1 MSPAGPSQGANC
13 TPDWGSAAAGLANSA
28 ASVGAPFHLFAL
40 DGRVAL
46 VTGASSGIGRAIA
59 TAIAGAGARV
69 VLVARR
75 ESALQA
81 TRAAIAAA
89 GGEANLLACDLAERS
104 ALFDCA
110 RDAPRLFGAPDI
122 VVNCAGVNI
131 RKPMLELTAD
141 DWDRTMRL
149 NLDAPFF
156 LSQRLAPAMIERGW
170 GRIINIASLQ
180 SVRAFANSG
189 AYGASKGGVMQLT
202 RAQAEAWS
210 SRGVTA
216 NAIAPGF
223 FATPLTAPVASDPV
237 KWQANAART
246 FIGRNG
252 ELPDLT
258 GTVLYLASRAS
269 DYVTGQTIFVDGGFS
284 AG

>member
-1 MSPAGPSQGANC
+1 MSV
-13 TPDWGSAAAGLANSA
+13 AGLFS
-28 ASVGAPFHLFAL
+28 L

-59 TAIAGAGARV
+59 QALAEAGARI

-75 ESALQA
+75 APELEA
-81 TRAAIAAA
+81 TRMAIAAQ
-89 GGEANLLACDLAERS
+89 GGEACALACDLTDRE
-104 ALFDCA
+104 ALDACA
-110 RDAPRLFGAPDI
+110 GHASRTFGAPDI
-122 VVNCAGVNI
+122 VVNAAGVNI
-131 RKPMLELTAD
+131 RKPMLDLTPN
-141 DWDRTMRL
+141 DWDETMRL
-149 NLDAPFF
+149 NLEAPFF
-156 LSQRLAPAMIERGW
+156 LSQRLVPAMIARGW

-202 RAQAEAWS
+202 RAQAEVWS
-210 SRGVTA
+210 RKGVTA

-223 FATPLTAPVASDPV
+223 FATPLTAAVASDPV

-258 GTVLYLASRAS
+258 GTAIYLASRAS

>member
-1 MSPAGPSQGANC
+1 MSLQALFS
-13 TPDWGSAAAGLANSA
+13 LA
-28 ASVGAPFHLFAL
+28 
-40 DGRVAL
+40 DRVAL
-46 VTGASSGIGRAIA
+46 VTGGSSGIGRAIA
-59 TAIAGAGARV
+59 EAFVDAGARV
-69 VLVARR
+69 VLVARSEPELR
-75 ESALQA
+75 TARDHIIARGGQA
-81 TRAAIAAA
+81 ECVR
-89 GGEANLLACDLAERS
+89 CDLANRGEIER
-104 ALFDCA
+104 CA
-110 RDAPRLFGAPDI
+110 DAGARCFGAPDI
-122 VVNCAGVNI
+122 VVNSAGINV
-131 RKPMLELTAD
+131 RKPMLELTSD

-156 LSQRLAPAMIERGW
+156 LSQRLVPAMIARGW

-210 SRGVTA
+210 GKGVNA

-223 FATPLTAPVASDPV
+223 FATPLTAAVASDPV

-252 ELPDLT
+252 ELPDLA
-258 GTVLYLASRAS
+258 GTAIYLASRAS

>member
-1 MSPAGPSQGANC
+1 MSVLSRF
-13 TPDWGSAAAGLANSA
+13 S
-28 ASVGAPFHLFAL
+28 L

-59 TAIAGAGARV
+59 GALAQAGARV

-75 ESALQA
+75 ETELDAA
-81 TRAAIAAA
+81 RAVIADG
-89 GGEANLLACDLAERS
+89 GGEAAVVACDLAQR
-104 ALFDCA
+104 AAIDDCA
-110 RDAPRLFGAPDI
+110 QAAAVPFGAPDI
-122 VVNCAGVNI
+122 VVNAAGINV

-141 DWDRTMRL
+141 DWDRTNRL
-149 NLDAPFF
+149 NLEAPFF
-156 LSQRLAPAMIERGW
+156 LSQRLVPAMLARRW

-189 AYGASKGGVMQLT
+189 AYGVSKGGLMQLT

-210 SRGVTA
+210 HGGINA

-223 FATPLTAPVASDPV
+223 FATALTAAVSSDPSR
-237 KWQANAART
+237 WQANAART

-252 ELPDLT
+252 ELDDLA
-258 GTVLYLASRAS
+258 GTAVYLASRAS

>member
-1 MSPAGPSQGANC
+1 V
-13 TPDWGSAAAGLANSA
+13 SALSRF
-28 ASVGAPFHLFAL
+28 SLT
-40 DGRVAL
+40 DRVAL

-59 TAIAGAGARV
+59 EALAEAGARV

-75 ESALQA
+75 QSELDAAQALIQA
-81 TRAAIAAA
+81 S
-89 GGEANLLACDLAERS
+89 GGEAAVLTCDLEQ
-104 ALFDCA
+104 
-110 RDAPRLFGAPDI
+110 RDAIDACAAAANESFGAPDI
-122 VVNCAGVNI
+122 VVNAAGINI
-131 RKPMLELTAD
+131 RKPMLELTGD
-141 DWDRTMRL
+141 DWDRTVRL
-149 NLDAPFF
+149 NLEAPFF
-156 LSQRLAPAMIERGW
+156 LSQRLAPAMLARGW

-189 AYGASKGGVMQLT
+189 AYGASKGGIMQLT

-210 SRGVTA
+210 GRGVNV

-223 FATPLTAPVASDPV
+223 FATPLTAAVANDPA

-252 ELPDLT
+252 ELPDLA
-258 GTVLYLASRAS
+258 GTAIYLASRAS

>member
-1 MSPAGPSQGANC
+1 MSVA
-13 TPDWGSAAAGLANSA
+13 SAFSLTG
-28 ASVGAPFHLFAL
+28 H
-40 DGRVAL
+40 VAL

-59 TAIAGAGARV
+59 QTLAEAGAHV
-69 VLVARR
+69 LLVARR
-75 ESALQA
+75 EADLA
-81 TRAAIAAA
+81 VTRESIVA
-89 GGEANLLACDLAERS
+89 GGGLAEALPCDLA
-104 ALFDCA
+104 D
-110 RDAPRLFGAPDI
+110 RDAIEACAAAAPRFFGAPDI
-122 VVNCAGVNI
+122 VVNSAGINI
-131 RKPMLELTAD
+131 RKPMLEITSD

-156 LSQRLAPAMIERGW
+156 LSQHLVPAMIARGW

-210 SRGVTA
+210 CKGVNA

-223 FATPLTAPVASDPV
+223 FATPLTAAVASDPV
-237 KWQANAART
+237 KWSANAART

-252 ELPDLT
+252 ELPDLR
-258 GTVLYLASRAS
+258 GTTLYLASRAS

>member
-1 MSPAGPSQGANC
+1 MSV
-13 TPDWGSAAAGLANSA
+13 SAAA
-28 ASVGAPFHLFAL
+28 ASVGALFSVT
-40 DGRVAL
+40 DRIAL
-46 VTGASSGIGRAIA
+46 VTGASSGIGRTIA
-59 TAIAGAGARV
+59 QALAQAGAKV

-75 ESALQA
+75 AEALDA
-81 TRAAIAAA
+81 ARAAIAGEGSAA
-89 GGEANLLACDLAERS
+89 ESLPCDLTDRAAIDR
-104 ALFDCA
+104 CA
-110 RDAPRLFGAPDI
+110 AAAAAFFGAPDI
-122 VVNCAGVNI
+122 VVNAAGINI
-131 RKPMLELTAD
+131 RKPMLDLTHD
-141 DWDRTMRL
+141 DWDQTMRL

-156 LSQRLAPAMIERGW
+156 LSQRLVPAMIERGW

-189 AYGASKGGVMQLT
+189 AYGASKGAVMQLT

-210 SRGVTA
+210 GKGVTA

-223 FATPLTAPVASDPV
+223 FATPLTRAVASDPV

-252 ELPDLT
+252 ELPDLV
-258 GTVLYLASRAS
+258 GTAIYLASRAS

>member
-1 MSPAGPSQGANC
+1 MSVLS
-13 TPDWGSAAAGLANSA
+13 
-28 ASVGAPFHLFAL
+28 LFSL
-40 DGRVAL
+40 TGRVAL

-59 TAIAGAGARV
+59 QALADAGARI

-75 ESALQA
+75 AVEL
-81 TRAAIAAA
+81 
-89 GGEANLLACDLAERS
+89 GEARD
-104 ALFDCA
+104 
-110 RDAPRLFGAPDI
+110 RDAIDACAKAAPRFFGAPDI
-122 VVNCAGVNI
+122 VVNCAGINI
-131 RKPMLELTAD
+131 RKPMLELTRD
-141 DWDRTMRL
+141 DWDRVLRL

-156 LSQRLAPAMIERGW
+156 LSQRLAPAMIERGY

-210 SRGVTA
+210 GKGVNA

-223 FATPLTAPVASDPV
+223 FATPLTAPVASDPA
-237 KWQANAART
+237 KWRANAERT
-246 FIGRNG
+246 FVGRNG
-252 ELPDLT
+252 ELPDVV
-258 GTVLYLASRAS
+258 GTAIFLASRAS

>member
-1 MSPAGPSQGANC
+1 MSIQS
-13 TPDWGSAAAGLANSA
+13 
-28 ASVGAPFHLFAL
+28 LFAL

-59 TAIAGAGARV
+59 SALADAGARI

-75 ESALQA
+75 EAELAA
-81 TRAAIAAA
+81 TREGIVGA
-89 GGEANLLACDLAERS
+89 GGEAAIVPCDLA
-104 ALFDCA
+104 D
-110 RDAPRLFGAPDI
+110 RDALAACAEAAPRAFGAPDI
-122 VVNCAGVNI
+122 VVHAAGINI
-131 RKPMLELTAD
+131 RKPMLELDAD

-156 LSQRLAPAMIERGW
+156 LSQRLVPAMIERGW

-189 AYGASKGGVMQLT
+189 AYGASKGGLVQLT

-223 FATPLTAPVASDPV
+223 FATPLTAAVATDPV
-237 KWQANAART
+237 KWRANAART

-252 ELPDLT
+252 ELPDLA
-258 GTVLYLASRAS
+258 GTALYLASRAS
-269 DYVTGQTIFVDGGFS
+269 EYVTGLTIFVDGGFS

>member
-1 MSPAGPSQGANC
+1 MSVLSLF
-13 TPDWGSAAAGLANSA
+13 SLA
-28 ASVGAPFHLFAL
+28 
-40 DGRVAL
+40 DRVAL

-59 TAIAGAGARV
+59 TTLAEAGARV

-75 ESALQA
+75 ENELDDA
-81 TRAAIAAA
+81 RAAIAKR
-89 GGEANLLACDLAERS
+89 GGEAAILPCDLANRAELN
-104 ALFDCA
+104 ACA
-110 RDAPRLFGAPDI
+110 DAAPRPFGAPDI
-122 VVNCAGVNI
+122 VVNSAGINI

-141 DWDRTMRL
+141 DWDRTLRL

-156 LSQRLAPAMIERGW
+156 LSQRLVPAMIARGW

-210 SRGVTA
+210 SNGVNA

-223 FATPLTAPVASDPV
+223 FATPLTAPVATDPV

-252 ELPDLT
+252 ELPDLA
-258 GTVLYLASRAS
+258 GTALYLASRAS